1 MAIEPGISNIQCRI
15 YQPPKSSM
23 QSGRAKTHS
32 WVLEY
37 EPETA
42 RHPEPLMGWTASGD
56 TLNQVR
62 IGFPTKEEAI
72 AFAEREGFGYSVEE
86 PKPHRVRPRSYAD
99 NFRYIPPKPAASG

>member
-1 MAIEPGISNIQCRI
+1 MADMTGPGRIHCRI

-23 QSGRAKTHS
+23 QSGRGKTHH

-37 EPETA
+37 EEETA
-42 RHPEPLMGWTASGD
+42 RRPEPLMGWTASDD

-62 IGFPTKEEAI
+62 IRFATAEEAI
-72 AFAEREGFGYSVEE
+72 AFAEREGFACSVEQ

-99 NFRYIPPKPAASG
+99 NFRYIPPRTA

>member
-1 MAIEPGISNIQCRI
+1 MTPHAGPAKIACRI

-23 QSGRAKTHS
+23 QSGRAKTQY

-37 EPETA
+37 EIETP
-42 RHPEPLMGWTASGD
+42 RRPEPLMGWASSGD

-62 IGFPTKEEAI
+62 LRFSSEAE
-72 AFAEREGFGYSVEE
+72 AVSFAAREGLIYSVEA

-99 NFRYIPPKPAASG
+99 NFRYIPPMVRK